1 MGLLKKKLRVGVLT
15 SLLLAPAAIANAQEN
30 EAQPQNVTPQIAQTT
45 YSHTVAAVESKE
57 QLQMMYKNL
66 TDKSSIEDITIAES
80 RVNGL
85 AAPDFTADD
94 IIFIEAKLA
103 YVRAQKTLLTQIKT
117 LGANINKLTYTGSSL
132 VQDVVTVE
140 DEKDKFLTEYEDV
153 QLTFEMAVNDAPPA
167 AVSSMLGL
175 AVQYGFDEATQ
186 KNYFKT
192 NGADFDKLA
201 TITAAVDAAKSTITL
216 LDELSQTTDVATI
229 KTKVTAITTAYSAL
243 TADQKKIVEA
253 YNPKN
258 ELETP
263 YKKYKNIQSN
273 LTVADKVNAS
283 IIQLTGKQATDFAS
297 ASTFISAVT
306 AIETAYNKLT
316 ADAKLLVVD
325 YSKLEPFK
333 LASDVSKQ
341 IIALRVSNN
350 EAYRTAVATAMTAY
364 NDNALTTTKAFV
376 KNGADLE
383 LAAANIETAIAIET
397 LIKNIENET
406 DKLAQ
411 ITKARAEYDKPTAPG
426 GKVINAADVKK
437 IVNNLATLTEWEK
450 QYSASLSV
458 DKLIAALKPGASAF
472 ENQTI
477 AAQEAFNRLGTT
489 EKTLVQNATTLE
501 LYFKYAD
508 LMRKVNALKPTAADY
523 STQIT
528 KLIADVDALDANG
541 STEKTALDAIQKTLS
556 EKLAGLATVETD
568 VKAVIDKIEALKTS
582 QNLMQDMQDARK
594 AYDALDAASKKR
606 VTNIKVLTD
615 FEKSH
620 KTVLNVIA
628 LIEKLDP
635 ANKDYIK
642 KAKSANSAYLKLDEA
657 KRTYV
662 KSYNGLSDKVAA
674 IGVIAQIDTLK
685 VTKKTYKDDVEA
697 AEAAFTALSPT
708 AQALVMNSG
717 ALQTARGYI
726 TTAQAFDA
734 RIDALAN
741 EPAETFVA
749 MVATLTA
756 EYKKMDK
763 NAKKLVEKAKALTS
777 YEKNNKNV
785 IKVINLIA
793 ALNPTSKDYTKKV
806 LAARKA
812 YNALDDVSQK
822 RVTNYGDLA
831 AVEDVASLIGLIA
844 TLKPTSKTFLKDLE
858 TARTNYDALP
868 AEKQAA
874 IINYEMLVTAETE
887 LASAHT
893 VIALI
898 DAALPEEEDYLTKLM
913 NARIAYDN
921 LSSGQKKLV
930 VNIKDLTNREK
941 VVKPIIS
948 VMVQI
953 ENLEPELNNFVSKV
967 NAARKAYDK
976 LTKDQKKYVNN
987 IATLQN
993 YEPVSTV
1000 IELIGKLKSSSKTFN
1015 EDATRA
1021 RVLYDALAAEMK
1033 QYVTNYHLLQAAESN
1048 VSGASTVVQM
1058 INDLPSVD
1066 PKQYIKRLEEIRATY
1081 NALPKDQQRVVENYK
1096 VLQEQEKTVK
1106 PVMGIVADIDKL
1118 MTAKDMDSQYQKI
1131 LKAYEK
1137 LTATQRRYV
1146 YNEQVLLSL
1155 DSVIKVYKSIG
1166 ELRPS
1171 DKMYFG
1177 MVESVRRDYDSLSSS
1192 DKQRVANYSILLAAE
1207 QHMSEVKKVVALIA
1221 GLSTTSSTYVQDV
1234 ANVSAAYKA
1243 LDSKVKGHVL
1253 NDDALKKAE
1262 KDVAIVLKVVDAIA
1276 ALDPDDRSFDKKVL
1290 AAQKSYS
1297 ALTMEQQDLVYNFR
1311 ILQEYLDMQQ

>member
-132 VQDVVTVE
+132 VQDVVRVE
-140 DEKDKFLTEYEDV
+140 GEKGDFLTEYEDV

-263 YKKYKNIQSN
+263 YKKYKSIQTN
-273 LTVADKVNAS
+273 LTAADKVNAS

-306 AIETAYNKLT
+306 AVETAYGKLS

-333 LASDVSKQ
+333 QAADVSKQ
-341 IIALRVSNN
+341 ITALRVSNS
-350 EAYRTAVATAMTAY
+350 EAYRTAVTAADSAY
-364 NDNALTTTKAFV
+364 NALTTTKAFV

-383 LAAANIETAIAIET
+383 LAAANIETAIAIEA
-397 LIKNIENET
+397 LIKEIGNET
-406 DKLAQ
+406 DKPAQ
-411 ITKARAEYDKPTAPG
+411 ITKARAAYEKPVAPSG
-426 GKVINAADVKK
+426 QTINAADVKK
-437 IVNNLATLTEWEK
+437 IVNNLATLTDWEK
-450 QYSASLSV
+450 NYSASLSV

-477 AAQEAFNRLGTT
+477 AAQEAFNRLGAA
-489 EKTLVQNATTLE
+489 EQNLVQNATTLE

-508 LMRKVNALKPTAADY
+508 LMRKVNALKPTASDY

-528 KLIADVDALDANG
+528 QLKADVDALDATG
-541 STEKTALDAIQKTLS
+541 SAEKAALDAIQKTLS

-628 LIEKLDP
+628 LIEKLAP

-993 YEPVSTV
+993 YEPVSAV

-1066 PKQYIKRLEEIRATY
+1066 PKQYIKRLEEIRAAY